1 MKVRYNKHNL
11 AVAKVA
17 AKEGSPENCAV
28 NFTPEYSVATDGF
41 KVAKVTVPKKESAI
55 SNVVSPIASP
65 GQLMVPREVVQSIKL
80 PKFNKD
86 APGTDAMYLTEKD
99 EDKVTLTTYDI
110 ETGAKKNT
118 EAAYTHGTHPMFQD
132 ILEEA
137 QAEKGKTV
145 RLNVDYLID
154 LLKIAKGLSHFVD
167 IKVPTKKDAAVLI
180 SCKGGEDQEYD
191 ALIMPMRRD
200 ADHE

>member
-17 AKEGSPENCAV
+17 AKEGSAEHCSV
-28 NFTPEYSVATDGF
+28 NFTPEYSVATDSF
-41 KVAKVTVPKKESAI
+41 KLAKVTVPKKDSAI
-55 SNVVSPIASP
+55 TDKVTPIESP
-65 GQLMVPREVVQSIKL
+65 GQLMVPREVVLSIKL

-86 APGTDAMYLTEKD
+86 APGTDAMYLTDKD
-99 EDKVTLTTYDI
+99 EDIVTLTTYDV

-118 EAAYTHGTHPMFQD
+118 EAVYTHGTHPMFQG
-132 ILEEA
+132 ILEDA
-137 QAEKGKTV
+137 IAEKGKTV

-167 IKVPTKKDAAVLI
+167 IKVPTKKDGAVVI
-180 SCKGGEDQEYD
+180 SCKGGEDQELE